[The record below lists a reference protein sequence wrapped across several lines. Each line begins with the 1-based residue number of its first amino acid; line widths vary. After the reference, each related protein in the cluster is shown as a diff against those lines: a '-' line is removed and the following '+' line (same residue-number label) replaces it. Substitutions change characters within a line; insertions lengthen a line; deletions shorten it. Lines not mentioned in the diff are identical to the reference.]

1 MLALVI
7 AREYSLWQVCSFSA
21 LWTNFLRY
29 LEDREEGGGGG
40 GEEGKGGLKGI

>member
-1 MLALVI
+1 MLALEM

-29 LEDREEGGGGG
+29 LE
-40 GEEGKGGLKGI
+40 GKGEGDGRKGE